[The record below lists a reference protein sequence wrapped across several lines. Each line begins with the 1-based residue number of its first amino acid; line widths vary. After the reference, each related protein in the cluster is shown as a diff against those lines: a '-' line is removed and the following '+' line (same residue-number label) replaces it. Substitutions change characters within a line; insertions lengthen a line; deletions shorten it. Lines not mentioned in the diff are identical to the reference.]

1 MTNSSNSQ
9 KTNNSYNLEEELLK
23 LLVASESVA
32 NFYGSL
38 LLKIDLLYTKLGN
51 PIPTDIKLFIDKHN
65 YNIADDIKIINNI
78 DMDFQSYMESQGR
91 TEEMRKNIHKLDNW
105 KT

>member
-1 MTNSSNSQ
+1 M
-9 KTNNSYNLEEELLK
+9 
-23 LLVASESVA
+23 
-32 NFYGSL
+32 
-38 LLKIDLLYTKLGN
+38 LKIDLLYSKLGE
-51 PIPTDIKLFIDKHN
+51 PIPKYIKLFLDKHN
-65 YNIADDIKIINNI
+65 CKIADDIKIINNI